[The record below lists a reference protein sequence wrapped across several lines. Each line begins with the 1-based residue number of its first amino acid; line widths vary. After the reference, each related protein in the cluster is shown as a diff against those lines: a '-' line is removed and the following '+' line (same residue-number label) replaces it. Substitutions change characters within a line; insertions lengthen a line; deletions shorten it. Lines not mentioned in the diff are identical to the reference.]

1 MSWTSKVWCVVAVIF
16 LFVAF
21 GCGGSRAAFSVAR
34 TGTFVIAQTYGMDF
48 DALSDNPGRFD
59 IWFEAVRESEMYLT
73 PLRRSKVALLD
84 TVSEASAETCV
95 KADLQQKKIPFA
107 ELREGKH
114 VCVVSNEGRY
124 ADLRID
130 KIKPPTAPTREGSA
144 ALTVTYTIWDK
155 K

>member
-1 MSWTSKVWCVVAVIF
+1 MLP
-16 LFVAF
+16 LFVVC
-21 GCGGSRAAFSVAR
+21 GCGRSRATFSVAR
-34 TGTFVIAQTYGMDF
+34 TGTFVIAQTFGMDF

-73 PLRRSKVALLD
+73 PMRKSKIAMV
-84 TVSEASAETCV
+84 TTTEASPEACL
-95 KADLQQKKIPFA
+95 KANLQQKKISFSQ
-107 ELREGKH
+107 LREGEH
-114 VCVVSNEGRY
+114 LCVVSNEGRY

-130 KIKPPTAPTREGSA
+130 RIKPATARTKEGSA